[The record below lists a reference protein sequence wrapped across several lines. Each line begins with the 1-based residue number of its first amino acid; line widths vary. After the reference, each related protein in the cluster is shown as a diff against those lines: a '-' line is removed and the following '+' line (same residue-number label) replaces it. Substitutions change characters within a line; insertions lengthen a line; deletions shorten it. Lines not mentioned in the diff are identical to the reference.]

1 MDKLELLLNKAI
13 FVQKQINAFKEMKRY
28 KNHGGMMG
36 DDMMNGIM
44 VVEAMPMDDEDG
56 MGMEIPPDDDYFTE
70 EEEDWEGDMAR
81 TELAA
86 IVDKAKIVR
95 EMLSPQSEL
104 PAWIQ
109 SKITLAARDINAVHD
124 YIKYKNY
131 EC

>member
-13 FVQKQINAFKEMKRY
+13 FVQKQINTFKEMKKH
-28 KNHGGMMG
+28 KNYE
-36 DDMMNGIM
+36 DMMNGVMI
-44 VVEAMPMDDEDG
+44 VEEDPME
-56 MGMEIPPDDDYFTE
+56 MEMEISSDDGYFTE

-81 TELAA
+81 TELAS

-95 EMLSPQSEL
+95 GMLSPQSEL

-109 SKITLAARDINAVHD
+109 SKITLAARDINTVHD